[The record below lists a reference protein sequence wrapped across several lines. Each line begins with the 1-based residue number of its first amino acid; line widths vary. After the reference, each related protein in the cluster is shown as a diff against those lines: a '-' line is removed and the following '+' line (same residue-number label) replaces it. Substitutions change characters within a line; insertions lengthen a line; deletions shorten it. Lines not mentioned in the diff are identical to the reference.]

1 MHKWVVHE
9 VLADAAYQY
18 PLVEV
23 VSGGHR
29 YTYAQEYERVLRL
42 ANSLQKLG
50 IAQGTVVGVMDVNSH
65 RYLELKYAL
74 SMLGA
79 VIHTINFRLPAEDL
93 VYTIQHAK
101 DEWLFLWAG
110 FGDGAI
116 RLAALFPQVVWLED
130 EDGGDIPPEH
140 ALVFEKL
147 VETGQVVEPSQASRV
162 DETDPYSIFYTT
174 GTTGRPKGML
184 YRHRD
189 MLMAS
194 LQIAHHLAIHDTG
207 ARVDAE
213 SVVMPL
219 IPFFHIH
226 GWGVPFFAPY
236 LGAKLVLPER
246 ANAKEQ
252 LELIRQEEVTWSN
265 MVPTQLQMLLTEMSP
280 QMEQSQHAPSGGD
293 LGSEQ
298 GRHVLRVLTGG
309 SPLSTGLAK
318 RAAEAGV
325 TYALIYGGS
334 DQLGTSITTAAGLT
348 GAQRLSRLA
357 TRMTPF
363 PMVRVEVRDGDNHL
377 VPWDGASLGEM
388 WVQSP
393 WLPTGYLHDPER
405 SRGVYKDGWFRSGDL
420 AVRYPDGSFYVADR
434 VKDAVKS
441 GGEWIATSVIEAVLS
456 EVPGIQAAAVV
467 AAPDERWGERPVAV
481 VQADPRVEEATVR
494 AHLQAAVTSGRLAK
508 FWVPDRIEFV
518 TALPIT
524 SAGKIHKVQLRQNL
538 GLTSQGSID
547 TL

>member
-1 MHKWVVHE
+1 MRKWVVHE
-9 VLADAAYQY
+9 VLADAAYQN

-42 ANSLQKLG
+42 ANSLHRLG

-110 FGDGAI
+110 FGDGAV
-116 RLAALFPQVVWLED
+116 RLASLFPQVVWLED
-130 EDGGDIPPEH
+130 DDGEDIPANH
-140 ALVFEKL
+140 ALVFEEL
-147 VETGQVVEPSQASRV
+147 VATGQKLEPSQAPRV
-162 DETDPYSIFYTT
+162 EETDPYSIFYTT
-174 GTTGRPKGML
+174 GTTGRPKGLL

-189 MLMAS
+189 MLTAS

-226 GWGVPFFAPY
+226 GWGTPFFAPY

-252 LELIRQEEVTWSN
+252 LELIRQEAVTWSN
-265 MVPTQLQMLLTEMSP
+265 MVPTQLQILLTEVSA
-280 QMEQSQHAPSGGD
+280 QMEQRPHAPPLGGNKEPERER
-293 LGSEQ
+293 L
-298 GRHVLRVLTGG
+298 VLHVLTGG
-309 SPLSTGLAK
+309 SPLSTGLAE
-318 RAAEAGV
+318 RATEAGV

-348 GAQRLSRLA
+348 GIQRLSRLA
-357 TRMTPF
+357 TRMTPL
-363 PMVRVEVRDGDNHL
+363 PMVRVEVRDGNNQL
-377 VPWDGASLGEM
+377 VPWDGESLGEL

-393 WLPTGYLHDPER
+393 WLPTGYLQDTER
-405 SRGVYKDGWFRSGDL
+405 SRGVYVDGWFRSGDL

-441 GGEWIATSVIEAVLS
+441 GGEWIATSVIEAMLS
-456 EVPGIQAAAVV
+456 EMPGVQAAAVV

-481 VQADPRVEEATVR
+481 VQADFRVEEAAVR

-538 GLTSQGSID
+538 GLTSQES
-547 TL
+547 L